1 MRKPS
6 SGSRCG
12 DEDRDDDDVF
22 VDVVVYYIDDDVVV
36 YDDDH
41 AVLVYDDDHGV
52 VVYDDGEHP
61 CPNM

>member
-12 DEDRDDDDVF
+12 DEDHDDVVV

>member
-12 DEDRDDDDVF
+12 DEDHDDVVV
-22 VDVVVYYIDDDVVV
+22 VDVVVYHIYNHVVV
-36 YDDDH
+36 Y
-41 AVLVYDDDHGV
+41 YDDHGV
-52 VVYDDGEHP
+52 VYDDGKHP